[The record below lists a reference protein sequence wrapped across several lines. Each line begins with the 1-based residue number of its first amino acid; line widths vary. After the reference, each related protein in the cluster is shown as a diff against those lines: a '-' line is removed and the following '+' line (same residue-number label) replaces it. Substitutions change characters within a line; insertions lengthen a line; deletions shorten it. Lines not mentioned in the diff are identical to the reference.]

1 MKYQEPMGHKKKKH
15 EEEKSSTGESGTGRW
30 MLTYLDMVTL
40 LFGVF
45 VLMYA
50 MSNVDKKKI
59 EQVSES
65 IARALKTGYS
75 ILGGNMSGKD
85 STNPDFYPKN
95 LIHEGEPPEKAFD
108 TLQILFKEEALKQ
121 LVKIR
126 QEKRGYVVSLGGDFF
141 FAPGNV
147 DIRFDEQER
156 EMLEKLSNFLKLV
169 PNEIAIEGHTD
180 NVPYA
185 PSNQDKTKYR
195 DNWELSAARA
205 VSVLHAL
212 LDYGNLDEKRFAIV
226 GYGET
231 KPLVSNVTAEGRAYN
246 RRVDI
251 VVLRDQ
257 TITAR

>member
-1 MKYQEPMGHKKKKH
+1 MKYQESGGHKKKG
-15 EEEKSSTGESGTGRW
+15 EEEKKGTGESGTGRW

-50 MSNVDKKKI
+50 MSNVDKKKV
-59 EQVSES
+59 EQVAES

-75 ILGGNMSGKD
+75 FLGGNMSGKE
-85 STNPDFYPKN
+85 STSPDFFPKN
-95 LIHEGEPPEKAFD
+95 LIHEGESPEKIFD
-108 TLQILFKEEALKQ
+108 SLQVLFKEETLKQ

-147 DIRFDEQER
+147 ELRLDDQER
-156 EMLEKLSNFLKLV
+156 SMLERLSNFLKLV
-169 PNEIAIEGHTD
+169 TNEVVIEGHTD
-180 NVPYA
+180 NIPYVPGEE
-185 PSNQDKTKYR
+185 DKTRYR

-212 LDYGNLDEKRFAIV
+212 LDYGDLDEKRFAVV

-231 KPLVSNVTAEGRAYN
+231 KPLVSNATPEGRAYN

-257 TITAR
+257 TITR